1 MDAGWSLVLGP
12 WSFVGSPDQSR
23 RACPELHPEPD
34 EGQSRR
40 ARRILLTAIL
50 LLITALLWLPPSVA
64 LADGDTDKS
73 GVAPQVISLP
83 SGPGSIEGLGESFEP
98 DLSTG
103 TGSYSVKFTVAPGV
117 VGFQPDLA
125 LVYNGGNANGPWG
138 LGWRLN
144 VPHIQRQT
152 DEGLPS
158 YVDGEDRFIYSS
170 GEKLVPLEDG
180 DYRFENEGQF
190 MRFRRLAG
198 GGWEAHTPDGT
209 RHIFGETADARVTN
223 GLGIFRW
230 HLQRQ
235 VDTHGNEIQYLYIRD
250 SGYTYLR
257 EIRYNFS
264 SDGRH
269 NAVVFNYEPRPDFST
284 DRRSRA
290 PISVALRCTDVQVW
304 ALGRLV
310 RAYRFGYVAEG
321 STGTHSL
328 LESVTQIGDDGIG
341 ELPPF
346 TFTYTEFDPS
356 AYAVVSMENPPPLGL
371 ANPDADLV
379 DINADGLPD
388 VVYTPSGGHRF
399 YLNRGEGRWQA
410 TPEYPAQS
418 PVDRLSSPSARMAD
432 MDGNGQV
439 DFLIKAGSTSGAP
452 FYYYA
457 GQTGRYWEQ
466 DDRVDYNLTPH
477 FGVND
482 PNLRLFDANNDK
494 RVDFMLTTNSLYY
507 IWLAHE
513 DDTWSETADFVAPAL
528 AVGTPLVFS
537 NPRVKMGDMTGDR
550 LQDLVFVRDGLVVY
564 FPYSGNGDYGD
575 GVIMRG
581 APTGIGS
588 LDTRIQLGD
597 LNNDGLD
604 DLVLA
609 GHRTVRYWLNRGDN
623 SFAPEVVLTG
633 TPAYQ
638 GGTAVRLADVDGDG
652 ASELLFSRYP
662 APADEAMQYV
672 DFSTGMQPLLLSS
685 VDNGLGRTIHIEYQP
700 STDYYVADWDAGTPW
715 ETTLPFP
722 VQVVSRVTVHDA
734 NSGDDYVIDYSYR
747 DGYYDGTQKEFRGF
761 ERAEMIAHGDET
773 AATTLTRYIFDTG
786 AEEES
791 RKGLLLEATVLGEG
805 GQCDV
810 SGGVQTTEVSLV
822 ILAGRIASEVFGE
835 CYRRD
840 VNQLTTRQL
849 HNGSEGRRVAY
860 SFITQTD
867 TFVHENQ
874 HTPVQLRQAFDRDDY
889 GNLTQ
894 EFNYGQVCGGDV
906 TCGDDEIL
914 TYTEYARNLEA
925 WIVNAP
931 ARLRQTDAE
940 GNFVGEARLYYDG
953 EAYVGL
959 PLGEVMRGDLSRQ
972 EESLGP
978 LGGDRFVPTPRQ
990 AFDSYGNVVG
1000 IMDANG
1006 NLTMVE
1012 YDALVHAF
1020 PVVERLHLGDGQS
1033 LSFAASYHVGFG
1045 QVTGATD
1052 YNGHAFTYA
1061 YDTFGRLTE
1070 IVLPGDTLALPT
1082 QQFTYT
1088 LGSPRSSITAA
1099 QRERSGSADVLLS
1112 VSYFDGVGRKLQT
1125 RSEAED
1131 GQVVVDEAATF
1142 NARQS
1147 ERDQFLPYFDDTF
1160 DYAVP
1165 DPAMH
1170 HTTQHYDPLGRVVRT
1185 VNPDGTFTSVTH
1197 RPLAQVQYDEEDNT
1211 PASPHSDTPK
1221 TLTYDGLE
1229 RLVGVREVNIVDGA
1243 VETYDTGYVYD
1254 PLGNLIQITDAQGNV
1269 KTMQYDALSRKV
1281 YMDDPDR
1288 NEMFYEYDD
1297 AGNLVQTRDA
1307 KGQVVRYTYDAANR
1321 PLSEHWE
1328 MHDGSADVYNAIYH
1342 YDADLSPQH
1351 PDARNTLGQIVW
1363 IEDQAGAIHFS
1374 YDPRGNT
1381 VGQIRHFGAEDLT
1394 FVTRM
1399 GYDAMDRLVELTYP
1413 DGAVVHY
1420 EYNERGLLERIPGF
1434 VEGVDYTASGQRDS
1448 IAYPNGVGTDYAYD
1462 VRLRLEHL
1470 QTVNGQTALQDL
1482 SYVFDD
1488 ASNIVSIADTRPER
1502 TADNDQTQ
1510 TFGYDSLYRLTG
1522 AAGAYGQ
1529 IDYVYDSIGNMIR
1542 KTSTAAEPR
1551 LNLGEMRYGE
1561 NGAGPHALTF
1571 AGGETYAYDV
1581 NGNLVRKGE
1590 TTYTWDFRD
1599 RLVSVTDRGTI
1610 STHIYDAG
1618 GQRTHQTLQRS
1629 GVVTTTLYPDQYVE
1643 LRSDELVQY
1652 IFADEKR
1659 VAQVTSPFD
1668 PARLLHGFSSAVP
1681 LNQGSNQDISPETR
1695 WYLSDHLGGTS
1706 LLVNQ
1711 TGQVVSEVAY
1721 YPYGLTRYETNA
1733 GKVRYRF
1740 TDKELDAS
1748 GLCYYGARFYD
1759 PVVGHFISVDPLWL
1773 LSPERGEEDPQ
1784 YLTYVYAYANDNP
1797 QRYIDPDG
1805 RCPWCLAGLVVYLIM
1820 QHEGTAIA
1828 PTHTTKL
1835 EDYPDSQT
1843 DVEFLWKSSLSA
1855 VPMVGP
1861 GLGVG
1866 IATGAALGVAEEVVG
1881 DNLKPYIR
1889 GGKLAY
1895 DFVKGKVS
1903 LVSSLKQGKA
1913 GAGEFVIKVGQQTI
1927 TYAKGSSGVAES
1939 LRQRNEPTTLTT
1951 PIIVIGPNTAGIDPD
1966 TPMRAVPW
1974 EGIFPEDL
1982 LLPGE

>member
-1 MDAGWSLVLGP
+1 MKRIDAGESLVVGP
-12 WSFVGSPDQSR
+12 SSFV
-23 RACPELHPEPD
+23 ACPEQ
-34 EGQSRR
+34 GRR
-40 ARRILLTAIL
+40 LYHILLPAIL
-50 LLITALLWLPPSVA
+50 LIIIAAFLLLPCSVA
-64 LADGDTDKS
+64 FADGDTDKS
-73 GVAPQVISLP
+73 GVSPQVISLP

-117 VGFQPDLA
+117 AGFQPDLA
-125 LVYNGGNANGPWG
+125 LIYNGGNANGPWG
-138 LGWRLN
+138 MGWRLN
-144 VPHIQRQT
+144 VPHIQRLT

-158 YVDGEDRFIYSS
+158 YVDSADRFIYSN
-170 GEKLVPLEDG
+170 GEKLVPLDNG
-180 DYRFENEGQF
+180 DYRFENEGSF

-209 RHIFGETADARVTN
+209 RHVFGETADARVTN
-223 GLGIFRW
+223 GFGIFRW
-230 HLQRQ
+230 RLERQ
-235 VDTHGNEIQYLYIRD
+235 VDTHGNEIQYFYIQD

-264 SDGRH
+264 SDGRY
-269 NAVVFNYEPRPDFST
+269 NAVVFNYEPRPDFFT

-290 PISVALRCTDVQVW
+290 PISVALRCTDAQVW

-310 RAYRFGYVAEG
+310 RAYHFGYVAEG
-321 STGTHSL
+321 STGMHSL
-328 LESVTQIGDDGIG
+328 LETVTQIGDDGIS

-356 AYAVVSMENPPPLGL
+356 AYAVVSMENPPPIGL
-371 ANPDADLV
+371 TSPDADLV

-410 TPEYPAQS
+410 TPEYPVQS

-452 FYYYA
+452 FYYYD
-457 GQTGRYWEQ
+457 GQPGRYWEQ

-494 RVDFMLTTNSLYY
+494 RVDFMLTTDSRYY

-513 DDTWSETADFVAPAL
+513 DDTWSETADYVAPAL

-537 NPRVKMGDMTGDR
+537 NPRVKLGDMTGDR

-564 FPYSGNGDYGD
+564 FPYSGNGDYGE
-575 GVIMRG
+575 GVIMWG

-604 DLVLA
+604 DLVLP
-609 GHRTVRYWLNRGDN
+609 GHRTVAYWLNRGDN

-633 TPAYQ
+633 TPAYL
-638 GGTAVRLADVDGDG
+638 GGTAVRLADMDGDG

-662 APADEAMQYV
+662 APADEVMQYV
-672 DFSTGMQPLLLSS
+672 DFSTGMQPLLLRS
-685 VDNGLGRTIHIEYQP
+685 VDNGLGRTITIDYKP

-734 NSGDDYVIDYSYR
+734 NSGDDYVIDYTYR

-773 AATTLTRYIFDTG
+773 AATTVTRYVYDTG

-822 ILAGRIASEVFGE
+822 NLAGRIASELAPSPGPSPPPLNPPQLWGGSGGGEPSPPLSQSDVLSTSSLGRSTRGLSKGWERGARGVRAAPETSEVFGE

-840 VNQLTTRQL
+840 VNQLTTREL
-849 HNGSEGRRVAY
+849 YNGGEGRRVAY

-867 TFVHENQ
+867 TYVHENQ
-874 HTPVQLRQAFDRDDY
+874 PPPVQLRQAFDRDEY
-889 GNLTQ
+889 GNLIQAFT
-894 EFNYGQVCGGDV
+894 YGQVCGGDV

-914 TYTEYARNLEA
+914 TYTEYARNLDA

-931 ARLRQTDAE
+931 ARVRQTDAE
-940 GNFVGEARLYYDG
+940 GNFVSEARLYYDG

-959 PLGEVMRGDLSRQ
+959 PLGEVTRGDLSRQ

-978 LGGDRFVPTPRQ
+978 LGDDRFIPTQRQ

-1006 NLTMVE
+1006 NLTTVE
-1012 YDALVHAF
+1012 YDVLVHTF

-1033 LSFAASYHVGFG
+1033 LSYAASYRVGFG

-1052 YNGHAFTYA
+1052 YNGHVLTYA
-1061 YDTFGRLTE
+1061 YDTFGRLAK

-1088 LGSPRSSITAA
+1088 LGSPRSSITTA

-1112 VSYFDGVGRKLQT
+1112 VSYFDGLGRKLQT

-1131 GQVVVDEAATF
+1131 GQVVVDEVTTF
-1142 NARQS
+1142 NARQGA
-1147 ERDQFLPYFDDTF
+1147 RDQFLPYFDDTF
-1160 DYAVP
+1160 DYTPP
-1165 DPAMH
+1165 DTALP
-1170 HTTQHYDPLGRVVRT
+1170 HTTQHYDPLGRIVRT
-1185 VNPDGTFTSVTH
+1185 VNPDGSFTSVTH
-1197 RPLAQVQYDEEDNT
+1197 RPLVQVQYDEEDNT
-1211 PASPHSDTPK
+1211 PASPHFDTPK
-1221 TLTYDGLE
+1221 TLTHDGLE
-1229 RLVGVREVNIVDGA
+1229 RLVGVREVNIVDDA

-1288 NEMFYEYDD
+1288 GEMFYKYDD
-1297 AGNLVQTRDA
+1297 VGNLIRTRDA
-1307 KGQVVRYTYDAANR
+1307 KGQVIHYTYDVASR
-1321 PLSEHWE
+1321 LLSERWE
-1328 MHDGSADVYNAIYH
+1328 MNDGSADVYNAIYH

-1351 PDARNTLGQIVW
+1351 PDARNTLGQVTW
-1363 IEDQAGAIHFS
+1363 IEDQAGAVYFS
-1374 YDPRGNT
+1374 YDPRGSIT
-1381 VGQIRHFGAEDLT
+1381 GRIRRFADEGLE

-1399 GYDAMDRLVELTYP
+1399 AYDAMDRLVAVTYP
-1413 DGAVVHY
+1413 DGSTVSY
-1420 EYNERGLLERIPGF
+1420 EYNAQGLLERIPGF
-1434 VEGVDYTASGQRDS
+1434 VDDMDYTASGQRAS
-1448 IAYPNGVGTDYAYD
+1448 IAYTNGVVTGYDYD
-1462 VRLRLEHL
+1462 ERLRLQHL
-1470 QTVNGQTALQDL
+1470 QSTGGQTALQDL
-1482 SYVFDD
+1482 AYAFDG
-1488 ASNIVSIADTRPER
+1488 ASNIVSITDTRPDR
-1502 TADNDQTQ
+1502 GAANDQTQ

-1522 AAGAYGQ
+1522 AAGTYGQ

-1542 KTSTAAEPR
+1542 KTSTAAEPC

-1561 NGAGPHALTF
+1561 NGAGPHALTSA
-1571 AGGETYAYDV
+1571 AGVTYEYDA

-1590 TTYTWDFRD
+1590 TTYTWDPLD
-1599 RLVSVTDRGTI
+1599 RLISVVDGDTT
-1610 STHIYDAG
+1610 STYVYDSG
-1618 GQRTHQTLQRS
+1618 GQRTHQTVQR
-1629 GVVTTTLYPDQYVE
+1629 GEVMTTTLYAGRYCDLQG
-1643 LRSDELVQY
+1643 DELVQF
-1652 IFADEKR
+1652 IFDDQKR
-1659 VAQVTSPFD
+1659 MARMTTPFD
-1668 PARLLHGFSSAVP
+1668 SVRLLHGFSSDVP
-1681 LNQGSNQDISPETR
+1681 LGEDANQGTSAETR

-1706 LLVNQ
+1706 LLLDT

-1721 YPYGLTRYETNA
+1721 YPYGLTRYETNE
-1733 GKVRYRF
+1733 GRVRYRF
-1740 TDKELDAS
+1740 TGKELDAS
-1748 GLCYYGARFYD
+1748 GLYYYGARFYD
-1759 PVVGHFISVDPLWL
+1759 QVVGHFISVDPLWL
-1773 LSPERGEEDPQ
+1773 HNPERGLDHPQ
-1784 YLTYVYAYANDNP
+1784 SFNVYAYAGNNP
-1797 QRYIDPDG
+1797 LIYVDPT
-1805 RCPWCLAGLVVYLIM
+1805 GLDTETFDKTGDL
-1820 QHEGTAIA
+1820 TS
-1828 PTHTTKL
+1828 K
-1835 EDYPDSQT
+1835 
-1843 DVEFLWKSSLSA
+1843 
-1855 VPMVGP
+1855 VGDT
-1861 GLGVG
+1861 LGVLEE
-1866 IATGAALGVAEEVVG
+1866 ALGDWAG
-1881 DNLKPYIR
+1881 DALR
-1889 GGKLAY
+1889 
-1895 DFVKGKVS
+1895 S
-1903 LVSSLKQGKA
+1903 LNR
-1913 GAGEFVIKVGQQTI
+1913 IM
-1927 TYAKGSSGVAES
+1927 
-1939 LRQRNEPTTLTT
+1939 P
-1951 PIIVIGPNTAGIDPD
+1951 
-1966 TPMRAVPW
+1966 
-1974 EGIFPEDL
+1974 
-1982 LLPGE
+1982 